1 MQELTLT
8 QLKNKATELRIRVVD
23 MIWKAQSGH
32 PGGSLS
38 VADFMTAC
46 YFRYMKVDPK
56 NPRWADR
63 DRFVLSKGHVCP
75 AQYAALAM
83 TGFFPMEVLDT
94 LRKEGS
100 PLQGHPSMTKCP
112 GIDISTGSLG
122 QGLACAAGMALAA
135 KLDGKDY
142 NVFCALGD
150 GETNEGEIWEAC
162 GTAHKYKLDNLV
174 VFVDWNNLQ
183 LDGTCEEIMPL
194 LDLKKKFDLVLCI
207 CDSINYLYEEELD
220 AFFKCAS
227 KHLNEKGRLIFDMH
241 DMKRIEEFKE
251 QYIEEGFVSGVP
263 YQWTITSDEYDDTL
277 HEHFTFYTEEGMIE
291 ENHSQNVFDV
301 DTIRRYM
308 EPYFNIRV
316 IDDFIEDEKLLIV
329 GYKK

>member
-100 PLQGHPSMTKCP
+100 PLQGHPSMNKCP

-162 GTAHKYKLDNLV
+162 GTAHKYKLDNLI

-183 LDGTCEEIMPL
+183 LDGTCDEIMPL
-194 LDLKKKFDLVLCI
+194 IDIGKKFEAFGFEVVNCDGNDMESLVKVMDQLLASKNGLPKCI
-207 CDSINYLYEEELD
+207 VGKTVKGKGVSFMENQVGWHGVAPNDDQYRQAMEELN
-220 AFFKCAS
+220 A
-227 KHLNEKGRLIFDMH
+227 LYV
-241 DMKRIEEFKE
+241 EE
-251 QYIEEGFVSGVP
+251 V
-263 YQWTITSDEYDDTL
+263 
-277 HEHFTFYTEEGMIE
+277 
-291 ENHSQNVFDV
+291 
-301 DTIRRYM
+301 
-308 EPYFNIRV
+308 
-316 IDDFIEDEKLLIV
+316 
-329 GYKK
+329 

>member
-1 MQELTLT
+1 MDQKELTA
-8 QLKNKATELRIRVVD
+8 LKNKATELRIRAVD

-38 VADFMTAC
+38 VADFMAAC

-83 TGFFPMEVLDT
+83 KGFFPMEVLDT

-100 PLQGHPSMTKCP
+100 PLQGHPSMNKCP

-122 QGLACAAGMALAA
+122 QGLACAVGMALAA

-142 NVFCALGD
+142 RVFSAVGD
-150 GETNEGEIWEAC
+150 GECNEGEIWEAC

-183 LDGTCEEIMPL
+183 LDGTCEEIMPPVSL
-194 LDLKKKFDLVLCI
+194 AKKFEAFGFEVYECNGNDMAELC
-207 CDSINYLYEEELD
+207 D
-220 AFFKCAS
+220 AMDKALAAKNGLPKCIVG
-227 KHLNEKGRLIFDMH
+227 KTVKGKGVSYMENQLGWHGMAPND
-241 DMKRIEEFKE
+241 E
-251 QYIEEGFVSGVP
+251 QYKQAMDELNALYIKEEA
-263 YQWTITSDEYDDTL
+263 
-277 HEHFTFYTEEGMIE
+277 
-291 ENHSQNVFDV
+291 
-301 DTIRRYM
+301 
-308 EPYFNIRV
+308 
-316 IDDFIEDEKLLIV
+316 
-329 GYKK
+329 

>member
-46 YFRYMKVDPK
+46 YFRYMNVDPK
-56 NPRWADR
+56 YPRWADR

-83 TGFFPMEVLDT
+83 KDFFPMEVLDT

-162 GTAHKYKLDNLV
+162 GTAHKYKLDNLI

-183 LDGTCEEIMPL
+183 LDGTCDEIMPL
-194 LDLKKKFDLVLCI
+194 IDIGKKFEAFGFEVVNCDGNDMEQLVQVMDQLLASKNGLPKCI
-207 CDSINYLYEEELD
+207 VGKTVKGKGVSFMENQVGWHGVAPNDDQYRQAMEELN
-220 AFFKCAS
+220 A
-227 KHLNEKGRLIFDMH
+227 LYV
-241 DMKRIEEFKE
+241 EE
-251 QYIEEGFVSGVP
+251 V
-263 YQWTITSDEYDDTL
+263 
-277 HEHFTFYTEEGMIE
+277 
-291 ENHSQNVFDV
+291 
-301 DTIRRYM
+301 
-308 EPYFNIRV
+308 
-316 IDDFIEDEKLLIV
+316 
-329 GYKK
+329 